1 MRKNEFFQNG
11 KRRKIKKKTVGILD
25 LKSSNSG
32 AIRSIVEKSFPEFDI
47 KMVSSIQH
55 FDDADNLILPGVGQ
69 IKSVANEIDA
79 LNIRIA
85 IKNFALSNRNI
96 LGICLGL
103 QLLGTTSEEEKTVS
117 CLGLL
122 DYKTETM
129 VSQKGYPVPHVG
141 WNTVSIKQDSPLTTG
156 IAKVTDFYFSHSFAV
171 VESEEMLATTRYST
185 NFVSIVARQNIYG
198 VQFHPEK
205 SQKDGLSLLSN
216 FIRL

>member
-1 MRKNEFFQNG
+1 M
-11 KRRKIKKKTVGILD
+11 RRKIKKKTVGILD

-32 AIRSIVEKSFPEFDI
+32 AIKSIVEKSFPEFDV
-47 KMVSSIQH
+47 KMVSSNEH

-69 IKSVANEIDA
+69 IKSVTNEIDA
-79 LNIRIA
+79 LNLRVA
-85 IKNFALSNRNI
+85 INKFALSNRNI

-103 QLLGTTSEEEKTVS
+103 QLLGTSSDEEKTVN

-122 DYKTETM
+122 DYKTEAM
-129 VSQKGYPVPHVG
+129 ASRKGYPVPHVG
-141 WNTVSIKQDSPLTTG
+141 WNNISIKQDNPLLSG
-156 IAKVTDFYFSHSFAV
+156 IANETDFYFSHSFAV
-171 VESEEMLATTRYST
+171 VESEETVATTHYNT
-185 NFVSIVARQNIYG
+185 DFVSIVAKQNIFG